1 MAELIT
7 SPALVAHKVK
17 ELEERIDK
25 IEHGIMDIITML
37 EKELQTQKVKNGKKT
52 KKNDR

>member
-25 IEHGIMDIITML
+25 L

-52 KKNDR
+52 KKND

>member
-7 SPALVAHKVK
+7 SPTLLAHKVK
-17 ELEERIDK
+17 ELEEKLEK
-25 IEHGIMDIITML
+25 IEIQ
-37 EKELQTQKVKNGKKT
+37 LQSTKDKNGKKT